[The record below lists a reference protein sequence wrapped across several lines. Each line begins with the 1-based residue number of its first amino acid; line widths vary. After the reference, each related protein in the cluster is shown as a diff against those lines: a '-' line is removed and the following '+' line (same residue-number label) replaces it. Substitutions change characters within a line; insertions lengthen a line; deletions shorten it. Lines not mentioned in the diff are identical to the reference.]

1 MNSIIEYFGANP
13 VSQEK
18 PKAIERTPSGTK
30 KWVKELSPLANN
42 VVGRCAR
49 FEFLFL
55 LKNFLILAK
64 PEAIVIARIDVRVFF
79 SRQLCK

>member
-1 MNSIIEYFGANP
+1 MNSIIDYFGAKP

-49 FEFLFL
+49 FD
-55 LKNFLILAK
+55 
-64 PEAIVIARIDVRVFF
+64 ARFF
-79 SRQLCK
+79 FFKAALQEVVSGVDNCMK